1 MLLQKAQAKLEIDKA
16 KKAKLTAIEG
26 TPNATKEE
34 KDAAKQAAQDA
45 ATKANQAIDAATDNA
60 GVATAQT
67 DGIAAIEAV
76 TPTVAVKANVR
87 KESKELPN
95 TGTAD
100 STVAMVAA
108 AASAVL
114 GLGLV
119 GRRRKEDE
127 EV

>member
-1 MLLQKAQAKLEIDKA
+1 M
-16 KKAKLTAIEG
+16 
-26 TPNATKEE
+26 
-34 KDAAKQAAQDA
+34 
-45 ATKANQAIDAATDNA
+45 
-60 GVATAQT
+60 
-67 DGIAAIEAV
+67 
-76 TPTVAVKANVR
+76 R